1 MDPAKM
7 VEQTR
12 DEVARRARDLMAWR
26 YQIAVLVA
34 AVGFGVLALLART
47 VLYFPVDLQVTR
59 AVQGHSPPWLDWL
72 LEAVTWIG
80 FPPQSN
86 VIFGLVILGLFLAG
100 RRFEAIS
107 NFRCSSVI
115 RSASAGETFGS
126 SSIVAI
132 FCDFRKSGP

>member
-1 MDPAKM
+1 MDPKEVA
-7 VEQTR
+7 EQAR

-34 AVGFGVLALLART
+34 AVGFGALALLART

-59 AVQGHSPPWLDWL
+59 AVQGHSPRWLDWL
-72 LEAVTWIG
+72 LEAATWIG

-100 RRFEAIS
+100 RRLEA
-107 NFRCSSVI
+107 
-115 RSASAGETFGS
+115 AM
-126 SSIVAI
+126 
-132 FCDFRKSGP
+132 